1 MRFRQGEVAVIADI
15 DALQSQDASAVPRL
29 PLISVVARQ
38 RWLSQDPIGYQ
49 MCVYILEPRHPLV
62 VQTLR

>member
-38 RWLSQDPIGYQ
+38 RWSQDPIGYQ
-49 MCVYILEPRHPLV
+49 ICVYMLEPRHPLV